1 MTSRIIGTGSYAP
14 ARIITNDDLAKIVET
29 SDEWISSR
37 TGIRERRIA
46 EDEGTSAMA
55 AKAAQY
61 AIENAGINAED
72 VDIIIMATSSPD
84 NCFPSGACEVQAAIG
99 AVNAAAFDISAA
111 CTGFVF
117 ALSTMQAFI
126 QAGICK
132 TGLVIGA
139 DCLSKLTD
147 WSDRSTCVLF
157 GDGAGA
163 AVIRAEETGV
173 IHSIMRSDGVKGH
186 VLSCVARS
194 EGNFLNGKTPEP
206 GYMYMDGQEV
216 FKFAVKRVPECIN
229 QILEQTNTDIE
240 DIKYFVLHQANFRI
254 FESMAKRLKQPMEKF
269 PMNIE
274 HYGNTSAA
282 SVPLMLDEL
291 NREGRL
297 QAGDKIILSGFGGG
311 LTWGAILLEW

>member
-14 ARIITNDDLAKIVET
+14 ARVVTNDDLAKIVET

-37 TGIRERRIA
+37 TGIRQRRIA
-46 EDEGTSAMA
+46 EEEGTSDMA
-55 AKAAQY
+55 AEAARR

-84 NCFPSGACEVQAAIG
+84 NCFPSGACEVQAMIG

-126 QAGICK
+126 QAGIYR

-163 AVIRAEETGV
+163 AVVQAEESGV
-173 IHSIMRSDGVKGH
+173 IHSIMRSDGVKGP
-186 VLSCVARS
+186 VLSCVART
-194 EGNFLNGKTPEP
+194 EGNFLNGRTPEL

-216 FKFAVKRVPECIN
+216 FKFAVKRVPECIR
-229 QILEQTNTDIE
+229 QILEQTQTDIE
-240 DIKYFVLHQANFRI
+240 DIKYFVLHQANYRI
-254 FESMAKRLKQPMEKF
+254 FEAMAKRLKQPMEKF
-269 PMNIE
+269 PMNIDR
-274 HYGNTSAA
+274 YGNTSGA
-282 SVPLMLDEL
+282 SVPIMLDEL
-291 NREGRL
+291 NRNGRL
-297 QAGDKIILSGFGGG
+297 KAGDKIILSGFGGG
-311 LTWGAILLEW
+311 LTWGAVLLEW

>member
-126 QAGICK
+126 QAGIYK

-147 WSDRSTCVLF
+147 WNDRSTCVLF

-274 HYGNTSAA
+274 RYGNTSAA

>member
-274 HYGNTSAA
+274 RYGNTSAA